1 MDVHAIRLESPSQQ
15 AGSHHLTSDES
26 NGDISHS
33 SSCQRKGN
41 NMSEHIP
48 GDQGVPVKREDAF
61 MPGRIGFIGVGHMG
75 QPMARNLLKSGF
87 ELRVYDLHP
96 EQAASLVALGAHQA
110 FHLSDVAAPGG
121 VVITMVPDDHALEEV
136 VLSEGGILEQLG
148 ANGIHLSM
156 STVSPQAAERFAAL
170 YAKQGSCYLA
180 ATVLGRPDVAAA
192 AQLSIFLAGPC
203 AAKERVLPL
212 LQVLGKDIYDVG
224 EAVAAANVVKIAAN
238 FLIVAAIEAMGE
250 AAALVERYGLNRA
263 QFLHMMV
270 ASPLFGGAVYEGYG
284 RMIGEN
290 QYEPALF
297 PVPLGLKD
305 VDLVLSTAAAMY
317 VPVPLASVAREH
329 LLRAIEEG
337 WAAHDWSVL
346 ARVIATEARLPAE
359 VHA

>member
-136 VLSEGGILEQLG
+136 VLI
-148 ANGIHLSM
+148 
-156 STVSPQAAERFAAL
+156 AAL

-317 VPVPLASVAREH
+317 VPVPLASVARKH

>member
-1 MDVHAIRLESPSQQ
+1 
-15 AGSHHLTSDES
+15 
-26 NGDISHS
+26 
-33 SSCQRKGN
+33 
-41 NMSEHIP
+41 MSEHIP
-48 GDQGVPVKREDAF
+48 GDQGVPEKREDAS
-61 MPGRIGFIGVGHMG
+61 MPGPIGFIGVGQMG

-87 ELRVYDLHP
+87 ELCVYDLHP
-96 EQAASLVALGAHQA
+96 EQAAPLVALGAHQA
-110 FHLSDVAAPGG
+110 FRLSDVVAPGG
-121 VVITMVPDDHALEEV
+121 IVITMVPDDQALEEV

-156 STVSPQAAERFAAL
+156 STVSPQSAERFAAL
-170 YAKQGSCYLA
+170 YATHDSWYLA

-192 AQLSIFLAGPC
+192 ARLSIFLAGPR
-203 AAKERVLPL
+203 AAQERVLPL
-212 LQVLGKDIYDVG
+212 LRVLGKDIYD
-224 EAVAAANVVKIAAN
+224 
-238 FLIVAAIEAMGE
+238 LGE

-270 ASPLFGGAVYEGYG
+270 MSPLFGGAVYEGYG

-290 QYEPALF
+290 RYDPALF

-305 VDLVLSTAAAMY
+305 VDLVLSTAAAVR
-317 VPVPLASVAREH
+317 VPVPLASIARDH

>member
-1 MDVHAIRLESPSQQ
+1 
-15 AGSHHLTSDES
+15 
-26 NGDISHS
+26 
-33 SSCQRKGN
+33 
-41 NMSEHIP
+41 
-48 GDQGVPVKREDAF
+48 
-61 MPGRIGFIGVGHMG
+61 
-75 QPMARNLLKSGF
+75 MARNLLKSGF
-87 ELRVYDLHP
+87 ELRVYDKHP
-96 EQAASLVALGAHQA
+96 EQAAPLVALGAHQA
-110 FHLSDVAAPGG
+110 FRLSDVAVPGG
-121 VVITMVPDDHALEEV
+121 MVITMVPDDHALEEV
-136 VLSEGGILEQLG
+136 VLSEGGILAQLG
-148 ANGIHLSM
+148 ESGIHLSM
-156 STVSPQAAERFAAL
+156 STVSPQVAERLAAL
-170 YAKQGSCYLA
+170 YATHGSYYLA

-192 AQLSIFLAGPC
+192 ARLSIFLAGPR
-203 AAKERVLPL
+203 AAQERVLPL
-212 LQVLGKDIYDVG
+212 LRVLGKDIYDLG
-224 EAVAAANVVKIAAN
+224 EAAAAANVVKIAAN
-238 FLIVAAIEAMGE
+238 FLIVDAIEAMGE

>member
-1 MDVHAIRLESPSQQ
+1 
-15 AGSHHLTSDES
+15 
-26 NGDISHS
+26 
-33 SSCQRKGN
+33 
-41 NMSEHIP
+41 
-48 GDQGVPVKREDAF
+48 
-61 MPGRIGFIGVGHMG
+61 MPGPIGFIGVGQMG

-87 ELRVYDLHP
+87 ALRVYDKYP
-96 EQAASLVALGAHQA
+96 EQAAPLVALGAHQA
-110 FHLSDVAAPGG
+110 FRLSEVAAPGG
-121 VVITMVPDDHALEEV
+121 IVITMVPDDQALEEV
-136 VLSEGGILEQLG
+136 VLSEGGILAQLG

-156 STVSPQAAERFAAL
+156 STVSPQVAERLAAL
-170 YAKQGSCYLA
+170 YATHGSYYLA

-192 AQLSIFLAGPC
+192 ARLSIFLAGPH
-203 AAKERVLPL
+203 AAQERVLPL

-290 QYEPALF
+290 RYEPALF

-305 VDLVLSTAAAMY
+305 VDLVLSTAAA
-317 VPVPLASVAREH
+317 VRAPVPLASLAHEH
-329 LLRAIEEG
+329 LLRAIAEG

-346 ARVIATEARLPAE
+346 ARMIATEASPPAD